1 MLTKYS
7 ISPLCN
13 LLIWVCLPLKRIVSS
28 ELTAWFLDNLSG
40 IHHQRQ
46 MIWVYLPLWFVIKK
60 SIWFIYFNR
69 QQSSNGN
76 RTKDQWTKSAF
87 IKQLYTTTD
96 RSLFWDH
103 TVYYM
108 YISYVN
114 NTLNYYLRDISQIP
128 YNNSP
133 VIRNKLQT
141 WMK

>member
-1 MLTKYS
+1 MGLSTPEEDSFQWTDCMVSGQSEWNSSSEANDLS
-7 ISPLCN
+7 ISSTP
-13 LLIWVCLPLKRIVSS
+13 VCDK
-28 ELTAWFLDNLSG
+28 
-40 IHHQRQ
+40 
-46 MIWVYLPLWFVIKK
+46 KK

-69 QQSSNGN
+69 QQSSTGD

-114 NTLNYYLRDISQIP
+114 STLNYYLRDISQIP